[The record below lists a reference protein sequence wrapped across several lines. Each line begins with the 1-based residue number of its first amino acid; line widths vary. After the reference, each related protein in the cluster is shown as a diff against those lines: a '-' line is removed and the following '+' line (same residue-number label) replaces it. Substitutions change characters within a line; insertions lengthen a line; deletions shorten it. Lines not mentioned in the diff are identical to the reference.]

1 MKDDAV
7 VDTSILMAIL
17 RNEAIHKE
25 AYSVVTR
32 GVVSTVNLAEFY
44 SNLSAVEMQFTTPV
58 EALLSTVRRVEIF
71 TPKQAQAA
79 GKLREATRH
88 AGLSLGPGLYGTRCG
103 VECAGLYSRSQLAA
117 RERRLHDPLPE
128 ITSVTSL
135 EVGNR
140 RRIWRWLFRWRAG
153 QCRLPVW
160 CEPCL
165 R

>member
-79 GKLREATRH
+79 GKLRDATRH
-88 AGLSLGPGLYGTRCG
+88 AGLSLGDRAC
-103 VECAGLYSRSQLAA
+103 LALA
-117 RERRLHDPLPE
+117 
-128 ITSVTSL
+128 L
-135 EVGNR
+135 ELNAPVYTVDRNWLRVNVGCT
-140 RRIWRWLFRWRAG
+140 IH
-153 QCRLPVW
+153 
-160 CEPCL
+160 CL